1 VKSFTRPS
9 FWRAYAGLDP
19 RVRAAAR
26 RFFRLFNECP
36 DHPSLRF
43 KPLAGHEQIWS
54 VRVTA
59 QYRAVGER
67 RGDKIV
73 WVWIGS
79 HNEFDKLFG

>member
-1 VKSFTRPS
+1 
-9 FWRAYAGLDP
+9 
-19 RVRAAAR
+19 
-26 RFFRLFNECP
+26 
-36 DHPSLRF
+36 
-43 KPLAGHEQIWS
+43 LAGHEQIWS

-59 QYRAVGER
+59 QYRAVRER